1 VLLALSFPRYGHPAV
16 AWVALAPLLL
26 ALVRQSDAHS
36 RRPLL
41 LGLVAGAGYFGG
53 TVYWTPAVMQTF
65 GGLNWPLAV
74 VVGGLLV
81 AYLALFPAVF
91 AAIVAR
97 LIRTL
102 GVRALLLAPMVWVA
116 TELAR
121 RYILGGFPWVLLG
134 SSQATATAIAQ
145 SASIVGVYGLSA
157 LLVLASSALVMAG
170 AGRRRDRIV
179 VPLCAGLLIGGLALW
194 GQWRVGD
201 GRLLRSGDPVRVA
214 LVQGNIRQEEKWS
227 QASAAQ
233 IFDTYLA
240 LTRQAAD
247 RGATLIVWPES
258 ATPFLFE
265 REEGGRALISQTV
278 RSRRIYLLFGS
289 DQFEAGTPPRYFNSA
304 FLLNPAG
311 AVAAV
316 YRKMHLVP
324 FGEYVPL
331 KGLLFFASPLVEA
344 VSDFSP
350 GEQAVVLPIGRH
362 TMSTAICYEVVYPDL
377 VAAFVDRGSQLL
389 STITNDAWYGHSSA
403 PYQHFEQA
411 TLRAVEQGRYL
422 IRAANTGISGI
433 VDPYGRVV
441 TASRIFERTVVTG
454 EARFLSER
462 TIYGR
467 TGDAFAISCALLTL
481 LALAITWRRA
491 VPDSR

>member
-1 VLLALSFPRYGHPAV
+1 M
-16 AWVALAPLLL
+16 AWIGLAPLLL
-26 ALVRQSDAHS
+26 ALVRHPEIRTRHAF
-36 RRPLL
+36 L

-81 AYLALFPAVF
+81 AYLALFPGVF
-91 AAIVAR
+91 AVIVAQ
-97 LIRTL
+97 L
-102 GVRALLLAPMVWVA
+102 VRALGARGLVLAPAVWVA

-121 RYILGGFPWVLLG
+121 RYVLGGFPWVLLG
-134 SSQATATAIAQ
+134 ASQATATPIAQ
-145 SASIVGVYGLSA
+145 TASLAGVYGLSA
-157 LLVLASSALVMAG
+157 LVALGSVAAVMA
-170 AGRRRDRIV
+170 AVGRGRDRVV
-179 VPLCAGLLIGGLALW
+179 VPVCALAIIGGLAAW
-194 GQWRVGD
+194 GQWRVQEGS
-201 GRLLRSGDPVRVA
+201 LLRNGDPIRVA

-233 IFDTYLA
+233 ILDIYLK
-240 LTRQAAD
+240 LTMQAAD
-247 RGATLIVWPES
+247 QGARLVVWPES

-265 REEGGRALISQTV
+265 HDAGGRAVISEVV
-278 RSRRIYLLFGS
+278 RSRDIHLLFGS
-289 DQFEAGTPPRYFNSA
+289 DQFEPGTPPRYFNSA

-311 AVAAV
+311 AIAGV
-316 YRKMHLVP
+316 YKKMHLVP

-331 KGLLFFASPLVEA
+331 KRLLFFAAPLVDA

-350 GEQAVVLPIGRH
+350 GEQAVVMSIGSH
-362 TMSTAICYEVVYPDL
+362 TLSTAICYEVVYPDL
-377 VAAFVDRGSQLL
+377 VADFVQRGSQLL
-389 STITNDAWYGHSSA
+389 TTITNDAWYGSSSA

-411 TLRAVEQGRYL
+411 ALRAVEQGRYL

-441 TASRIFERTVVTG
+441 AASPIFERTVVTG
-454 EARFLSER
+454 DVRFLNGR

-467 TGDAFAISCALLTL
+467 TGDAFALACALLTL
-481 LALAITWRRA
+481 LALVATWRRA
-491 VPDSR
+491 APHPR